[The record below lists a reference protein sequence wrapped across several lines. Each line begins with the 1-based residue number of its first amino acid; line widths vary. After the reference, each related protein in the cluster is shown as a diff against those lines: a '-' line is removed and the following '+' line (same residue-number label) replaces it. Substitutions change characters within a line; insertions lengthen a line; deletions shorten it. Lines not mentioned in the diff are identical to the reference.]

1 MRTHLVT
8 GARLLFKTGEPVM
21 KEDMFEINWKE
32 IRSQTPARWSL
43 MDDHDQFK
51 ADEAVVK
58 QEIYVNV
65 LRAKY
70 GYTCEEAE
78 KQNAKRLAR
87 FEIV

>member
-32 IRSQTPARWSL
+32 IRSQTPAWWSL
-43 MDDHDQFK
+43 RGDHDQLTV
-51 ADEAVVK
+51 DEADVN

-65 LRAKY
+65 LRVKY